1 MPDGFTHQFTHALR
15 EAISQAVPDTPSGNH
30 RMLVIGQL
38 VVNIQQP
45 TLPPPPEFEL
55 PGKRRSTR

>member
-1 MPDGFTHQFTHALR
+1 MPDFKTHLAQALQV
-15 EAISQAVPDTPSGNH
+15 ALAQALSDTPSGSH

-38 VVNIQQP
+38 VVNVQQP